1 MLAVKSSSDK
11 TFRGDKLQIYD
22 SLPKGNGL
30 QRYLV
35 GGAVRDKLLNID
47 SYDRDWVVV
56 GSTPQEMESLGFSA
70 VGKDFPVFLHP
81 KTKEE
86 HALART
92 ERKSGS
98 GYTGFECYFAPDVSL
113 EEDLMRRDLTI
124 NAIAQDD
131 KGQLYDPYH
140 GQQDLSNRILR
151 HVSDAF
157 VEDPLRVLRVARF
170 AAKLHHLN
178 FTVAPETMVMMTE
191 IVQSG
196 ELAHLTAE
204 RVWQEWHKS
213 LSTPHP
219 EVFLSVLRECGALAV
234 VLPEIDAL
242 FGVPQPEKW
251 HPEIDTGIHTLM
263 VAQQAAL
270 LSPSLP
276 VRFAAQVHD
285 LGKGITP
292 ESEWPSH
299 KMHCHTGL
307 KIIKKLCERVRVPN
321 EFRDLALL
329 VCEQHSN
336 IHRAGELKPTTFLK
350 VLNKFDVWRKPERL
364 NDILLCCQADHAG
377 RKGLEDQPYPQKA
390 RFEAA
395 YQAALQVEVKAI
407 IADGFQG
414 KDIREEQEKR
424 RATAIENALSELADH

>member
-56 GSTPQEMESLGFSA
+56 GSTPQQMESLGFSA

-178 FTVAPETMVMMTE
+178 FTVAPETMVMMSE

-251 HPEIDTGIHTLM
+251 HPEIDTGVHTLM

-307 KIIKKLCERVRVPN
+307 KIIKKLCDRVRVPN

-424 RATAIENALSELADH
+424 RAAAIENALSELAYH

>member
-1 MLAVKSSSDK
+1 M
-11 TFRGDKLQIYD
+11 QIYD

-56 GSTPQEMESLGFSA
+56 GSTPQEMKSLGFSA

-178 FTVAPETMVMMTE
+178 FTVAPETMVMMSE

-307 KIIKKLCERVRVPN
+307 KIIKKLCDRVRVPN

-377 RKGLEDQPYPQKA
+377 RKGLETQPYPQKA

>member
-1 MLAVKSSSDK
+1 M
-11 TFRGDKLQIYD
+11 QIYD

-178 FTVAPETMVMMTE
+178 FTVAPETMVMMSE

-307 KIIKKLCERVRVPN
+307 KIIKKLCDRVRVPN

-424 RATAIENALSELADH
+424 RAAAIENALSELADH